1 MGKRQKIKKK
11 LKKKIP
17 SQAPRAGVTDAEVKA
32 CFSLLHDGFAHKAE
46 KSALKLVDR
55 YPADK
60 VSWLTAGSIL
70 LEIGKTSQALRA
82 FKRAVSIDDKDPET
96 HLKVGLAYLDLDFF
110 REAEDSLSR
119 ANELSPHS
127 ALINYHLAIVRQHM
141 NLPDLAEE
149 NYRAAIASTPNF
161 AQAHNN
167 LGGLLEKTNRL
178 EEAEE
183 QYRRA
188 ILIDGRYALA
198 HSNLGTHFMSKGD
211 YAKALKYFDNSAE
224 LLRVRTESN
233 PAPIEAFQAISK
245 AKVKH
250 DIQQLEYLISV
261 NLGEKHGKL
270 SELVDRLRVVLKN
283 TQWPSETAV
292 IRLGNEHLELLA
304 PFYNRLIYKDLAP
317 RIETGAL
324 NEEIK
329 ENDITERYLEHEFGV
344 VCIDALL
351 SEAALRS
358 LREYLLRS
366 TIWFHIKKGGYLG
379 AHVNE
384 GLACPLLFQIAE
396 ELRFK
401 FPKIFKNHRL
411 NHIWAYK
418 YDSDAAKGESDLSG
432 IKIHADF
439 AAVNVNFWV
448 TPNEA
453 NLDPSTGGLIVHHV
467 EAPLDWDFETFN
479 NDSTE
484 IYKVIEKQGR
494 GQSIIPYRENRA
506 VVFNSDLFHETDCFD
521 FRPDYQHRRINVTML
536 FGDRQHQSG

>member
-1 MGKRQKIKKK
+1 MGKRQKIKKR

-17 SQAPRAGVTDAEVKA
+17 SKAPRAGVTDAEVKA
-32 CFSLLHDGFAHKAE
+32 CLSFLHDGFAHKAE
-46 KSALKLVDR
+46 KSASKLVDR

-60 VSWLTAGSIL
+60 VSWLTLGSIL
-70 LEIGKTSQALRA
+70 QEIGKASEALRA
-82 FKRAVSIDDKDPET
+82 FKRAVSMDDKDPET
-96 HLKVGLAYLDLDFF
+96 HFKVGVAYLDLDNF
-110 REAEDSLSR
+110 REAEDSLLR
-119 ANELSPHS
+119 ANELDPHS
-127 ALINYHLAIVRQHM
+127 AVISYHLAIVRQHM
-141 NLPDLAEE
+141 NLLDLAEE
-149 NYRAAIASTPNF
+149 NYRAAIASAPSF
-161 AQAHNN
+161 AQAYNN
-167 LGGLLEKTNRL
+167 LGGLLERTNRL

-198 HSNLGTHFMSKGD
+198 HSNLGMRFMAKGD
-211 YAKALKYFDNSAE
+211 YAKALNSFDNSAE
-224 LLRVRTESN
+224 LLRVRIESN
-233 PAPIEAFQAISK
+233 PEPIGAFQVISK

-250 DIQQLEYLISV
+250 DIQQLEYLLSV

-270 SELVDRLRVVLKN
+270 SELVDRLRVVLRD

-292 IRLGNEHLELLA
+292 VRLGNEHLELLA
-304 PFYNRLIYKDLAP
+304 PFYNRLIFRGLAP

-324 NEEIK
+324 NEKINVK
-329 ENDITERYLEHEFGV
+329 HITERYLEHEFGV
-344 VCIDALL
+344 ACIDALL
-351 SEAALRS
+351 SDGALRS

-396 ELRFK
+396 ELRLK

-418 YDSDAAKGESDLSG
+418 YDSDAAKGENDLSG

-479 NDSTE
+479 NNSTE
-484 IYKVIEKQGR
+484 IYNEIEKQGR
-494 GQSIIPYRENRA
+494 RKSIIPYRENRA